1 MSSFDDYSTLL
12 TGAGDCSYEKKLTAL
27 KVARRVK
34 KAKKAKE
41 CAYGGKMTYEDRL
54 KNLEKARAVRASN
67 LAKKKSMKGKGNY
80 TQDYVDESQINYA
93 GSPLDMYYLGTEKQE
108 RKQKQKRGEIG
119 GGKLSKTDELKIDE
133 ILGGKMTT
141 KRKMKV
147 KEIEDDIDGG
157 AMKYDIPEAV
167 RVLAELASKFGLKL
181 VK

>member
-1 MSSFDDYSTLL
+1 MSDFNDYTTLL
-12 TGAGDCSYEKKLTAL
+12 TGG
-27 KVARRVK
+27 
-34 KAKKAKE
+34 AKKSKKSSKVI
-41 CAYGGKMTYEDRL
+41 GGKMTYEDRI
-54 KNLEKARAVRASN
+54 KNLEKARAVRKMN
-67 LAKKKSMKGKGNY
+67 LAKKKLIEGSGNY

-133 ILGGKMTT
+133 ILGGRMTT

-147 KEIEDDIDGG
+147 KEIEDEMDDIDGG
-157 AMKYDIPEAV
+157 AIKYDIPEAV

-181 VK
+181 SK